1 MSDTPLFPD
10 RAPSAT
16 PPEGAAALEG
26 VLEHVVY
33 RSDDGDFLIGRLK
46 IEGRAI
52 PVTIKGAMP
61 GVEKGERLRVEGRWR
76 EDARYGRQLLVDQF
90 LPVTPTTP
98 AGLERY
104 LSGGQVDGIG
114 PVFAGRLVRHFGKD
128 VLHVLDRAPE
138 RLREVPGIGPARAR
152 KVAEAWARSR
162 ALKSTV
168 IFLHGLGLG
177 AGLAA
182 RIQRVYGDRTVAVVR
197 ENPYRLAG
205 DVSGVGFRTADRI
218 ARELG
223 IAGDSPHRLRA
234 GLLFALAGASSEG
247 HCYLPGPELRRRAE
261 ELLEEDWDLIR
272 PCLRDLQR
280 ETTVVLDGPRA
291 EPRVWDRSVRD
302 LEVAVA
308 EGCRALAGGSP
319 QTLALDV
326 PAALKWAE
334 DRGGIRLTSAQREA
348 LVVALSGTFTVL
360 TGGPGTGKTTLVRAL
375 LDMWE
380 RKGLKVKLA
389 APTGRAARRMEEA
402 TGRRASTLHRLL
414 EYSPQHGR
422 FQRDRASPLAL
433 DALVVD
439 EASMLDLHLFG
450 AVLDGLPKAARLVLV
465 GDVEQLPSV
474 GAGRVLGDLIASEVP
489 AVVRLDR
496 VFRQDEAGLIV
507 DNAHR
512 ILQGGRPRTARG
524 PDGDFFIIER
534 DDPEAARRT
543 VVHLV
548 ARRIPDRW
556 GLTPEQVQVLAPMRK
571 GTCGTESLNLA
582 LRDALLGPEPTP
594 DAPGRLP
601 PPRVGERVMQTHN
614 DYDKDVFN
622 GDMGVVESW
631 DAAARRLVVRF
642 EAPERVVAYAA
653 DERHALVS
661 AYAITIHKSQ
671 GSEYPAVVLPLLTQH
686 FRMLQRNLLYTAIT
700 RAERVVVVVGS
711 RRAIDL
717 AIDNADADVRW
728 TALEERLRAPAGRG
742 S

>member
-1 MSDTPLFPD
+1 VSDTPLFPG
-10 RAPSAT
+10 RAP
-16 PPEGAAALEG
+16 AAAPPDGPDSVEG
-26 VLEHVVY
+26 VLDYIVY
-33 RSDDGDFLIGRLK
+33 RSDDGEFLIARLK
-46 IEGRAI
+46 VEGRAI

-61 GVEKGERLRVEGRWR
+61 GVERGERLRVEGRWR
-76 EDARYGRQLLVDQF
+76 EDARYGRQLLVEQF
-90 LPVTPTTP
+90 LPVTPKTP

-104 LSGGQVDGIG
+104 LSGGQVEGIG
-114 PVFAGRLVRHFGKD
+114 PVFAKRLVTHFGTD
-128 VLHVLDRAPE
+128 VLQVLDHDPA

-152 KVAEAWARSR
+152 TVAEAWARSR
-162 ALKSTV
+162 ALKSTL

-182 RIQRVYGDRTVAVVR
+182 RIQRVYGERTVAVVR

-205 DVSGVGFRTADRI
+205 DVAGIGFRTADRI

-223 IAGDSPHRLRA
+223 IEEDSPHRLRA
-234 GLLFALAGASSEG
+234 GLLFALAGASREG
-247 HCYLPGPELRRRAE
+247 HCYLPGPELRSRAE
-261 ELLEEDWDLIR
+261 DLLGQDWEVIR

-291 EPRVWDRSVRD
+291 EPRVWDRSVRE
-302 LEVAVA
+302 LEVAAA
-308 EGCRALAGGSP
+308 ERCLRLARDEAR
-319 QTLALDV
+319 TLDLDV
-326 PAALKWAE
+326 PAALRWAGE
-334 DRGGIRLTSAQREA
+334 RSGIRLTESQREA
-348 LVVALSGTFTVL
+348 LAVALSRKLTIV
-360 TGGPGTGKTTLVRAL
+360 TGGPGTGKTTIVRAL

-380 RKGLKVKLA
+380 RKGVRVKLA

-414 EYSPQHGR
+414 EYSPQRGG
-422 FQRDRASPLAL
+422 FQRDRSTPLQV

-450 AVLDGLPKAARLVLV
+450 AVLDALPNAARLVLV

-474 GAGRVLGDLIASEVP
+474 GAGRVLGDLIGSGVL

-507 DNAHR
+507 GNAHR
-512 ILQGGRPRTARG
+512 ILRGDRPRAADS
-524 PDGDFFIIER
+524 PKGDFFIIDR

-548 ARRIPDRW
+548 TRRIPDRW
-556 GLTPEQVQVLAPMRK
+556 GIDPTDVQVLAPMRK
-571 GTCGTESLNLA
+571 GTCGTEALNAA
-582 LRDALLGPEPTP
+582 LREAMLGPEPGD

-601 PPRVGERVMQTHN
+601 ALRPGERVMQTRN

-622 GDMGVVESW
+622 GDMGVVEER
-631 DAAARRLVVRF
+631 DPAARVTTVRF
-642 EAPERVVAYAA
+642 EAPERIVRYTA
-653 DERHALVS
+653 DERRALES
-661 AYAITIHKSQ
+661 AYAVTIHKSQ
-671 GSEYPAVVLPLLTQH
+671 GSEYPAVVVPLLTQH

-700 RAERVVVVVGS
+700 RAQRVVVLVGS
-711 RRAIDL
+711 RRAIEI

-728 TALEERLRAPAGRG
+728 TALAERLRG
-742 S
+742 